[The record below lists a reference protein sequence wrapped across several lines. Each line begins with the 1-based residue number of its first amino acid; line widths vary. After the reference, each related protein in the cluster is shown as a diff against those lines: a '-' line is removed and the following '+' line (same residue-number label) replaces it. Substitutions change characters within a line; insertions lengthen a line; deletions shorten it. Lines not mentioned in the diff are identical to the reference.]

1 MVRVTATL
9 SSRDAREL
17 HRITRSRAVPEPAR
31 AARRPRVSSFP
42 PASRSGTDSP
52 RPPSRRP
59 RPEIVDY
66 AKWLGMDLEAE
77 KDLMWIARE
86 GLKAPLPEHWKP
98 CKTPGTGDIYYF
110 NFQTGDSVWEHPCDE
125 HYKSLYAAEKAKLAK
140 REAEDRRRAFT
151 PGAGKT
157 PFAKEKAKAGSASAL
172 KPAGSLGKLGPGLGS
187 GLDRPALGASAA
199 AGSPALERPGT
210 AIGLRPGAGAGTA
223 ARPGTA
229 AGSVPG
235 AGLGDPASPMRAETD
250 DEFDF
255 ADPPGD
261 GGRGGGSSVKKNAA
275 PETTRG
281 AETWR
286 AEESAED
293 ETARSRFREALAKER
308 SAFERTLELE
318 ADKAKAEAERA
329 ARRLERE
336 TEERL
341 VAMKREAATR
351 EDALRA
357 KAREALAK
365 DEAEAEVRRAARVA
379 ELEAKLKADEQ
390 LIERR
395 FEEQA
400 KARAEARVAAEIG
413 SNAEKKNES
422 ETRAEA
428 AFAAAA
434 AEWAEKAAAAEAD
447 AKRRVEACEATV
459 REAEAR
465 RDRVAEEG
473 ESRARSKSK
482 DAADDDDAR
491 SDEDALSDD
500 ESVTGFA
507 SIVEAARDDGSPRT
521 TPSDTANDVNDA
533 NDAYASDAALLEGV
547 SSFLREQK
555 RLARRRRA
563 AVEAS
568 RAEWAARARALES
581 AGSANEDVSRR
592 RGALAAVR
600 AAVDAQAAHYNADV
614 RNLRA
619 LKAAARSAKHG
630 GAALAAAF
638 SETVM
643 TSAPGSLVQAYGSLP
658 SAAGSQTDH
667 ASSFY
672 RADGSRKAQFGDD
685 PLRALRHALF
695 TVRRAEQTRH
705 DASAV
710 TLSMQSHKLFGAPR
724 VPGSLVSGPLGATL
738 GASRAGFMD
747 PSPAF
752 TNSVDQWNRVKDRER
767 ALFDDHGEWLA
778 EFRKTVDAAAR
789 ATFERAPRAQ
799 TAR

>member
-125 HYKSLYAAEKAKLAK
+125 HYKSLYAAEKAELAK

-157 PFAKEKAKAGSASAL
+157 PFAKEKAL

-434 AEWAEKAAAAEAD
+434 A
-447 AKRRVEACEATV
+447 KRE
-459 REAEAR
+459 
-465 RDRVAEEG
+465 
-473 ESRARSKSK
+473 
-482 DAADDDDAR
+482 
-491 SDEDALSDD
+491 
-500 ESVTGFA
+500 
-507 SIVEAARDDGSPRT
+507 
-521 TPSDTANDVNDA
+521 
-533 NDAYASDAALLEGV
+533 
-547 SSFLREQK
+547 
-555 RLARRRRA
+555 RRA
-563 AVEAS
+563 ATTTTTTTTRKPRATGTTRRISAAS
-568 RAEWAARARALES
+568 VTMAARA
-581 AGSANEDVSRR
+581 
-592 RGALAAVR
+592 
-600 AAVDAQAAHYNADV
+600 
-614 RNLRA
+614 
-619 LKAAARSAKHG
+619 
-630 GAALAAAF
+630 F
-638 SETVM
+638 S
-643 TSAPGSLVQAYGSLP
+643 
-658 SAAGSQTDH
+658 
-667 ASSFY
+667 
-672 RADGSRKAQFGDD
+672 
-685 PLRALRHALF
+685 
-695 TVRRAEQTRH
+695 
-705 DASAV
+705 
-710 TLSMQSHKLFGAPR
+710 
-724 VPGSLVSGPLGATL
+724 
-738 GASRAGFMD
+738 
-747 PSPAF
+747 
-752 TNSVDQWNRVKDRER
+752 
-767 ALFDDHGEWLA
+767 
-778 EFRKTVDAAAR
+778 
-789 ATFERAPRAQ
+789 
-799 TAR
+799 

>member
-1 MVRVTATL
+1 
-9 SSRDAREL
+9 
-17 HRITRSRAVPEPAR
+17 
-31 AARRPRVSSFP
+31 
-42 PASRSGTDSP
+42 
-52 RPPSRRP
+52 
-59 RPEIVDY
+59 
-66 AKWLGMDLEAE
+66 MDLEAE

-157 PFAKEKAKAGSASAL
+157 PFAKEKAKAGSGSAL

-229 AGSVPG
+229 AGSVPE
-235 AGLGDPASPMRAETD
+235 AGLGDPASPMRVETD

-255 ADPPGD
+255 ADRGD
-261 GGRGGGSSVKKNAA
+261 GGRGGGGGGSSSVKKNAA

-318 ADKAKAEAERA
+318 TDKAKAEAERA

-482 DAADDDDAR
+482 DAADDDAR

-500 ESVTGFA
+500 ESVAGFA
-507 SIVEAARDDGSPRT
+507 SIVEAARDDGSSRT
-521 TPSDTANDVNDA
+521 TPSDTANDANDA

-547 SSFLREQK
+547 SSFLRDQK
-555 RLARRRRA
+555 RLARRRKA

-592 RGALAAVR
+592 RCALAAVR

-619 LKAAARSAKHG
+619 LKAAARSAKRG
-630 GAALAAAF
+630 GAALEAAF

-658 SAAGSQTDH
+658 SSRLGSQTDGGKSSGGTALHH

-738 GASRAGFMD
+738 GASRPGFMD

>member
-1 MVRVTATL
+1 MVRVTATF

-17 HRITRSRAVPEPAR
+17 HRTTRSRAVPEPAR

-42 PASRSGTDSP
+42 PASRSETDSP

-157 PFAKEKAKAGSASAL
+157 PFAKEKAKAGSGSAL

-187 GLDRPALGASAA
+187 GLDRPALGSSAA
-199 AGSPALERPGT
+199 ASSPALERPGT
-210 AIGLRPGAGAGTA
+210 AIGLRPGAGAGAA

-229 AGSVPG
+229 SRSVPG
-235 AGLGDPASPMRAETD
+235 AALGDPASPMRAETD

-255 ADPPGD
+255 ADQGD

-293 ETARSRFREALAKER
+293 ETARSRFRAALAKER
-308 SAFERTLELE
+308 SAFERALELE

-329 ARRLERE
+329 ARRLESE

-365 DEAEAEVRRAARVA
+365 DEAEAEVRRAARIA

-413 SNAEKKNES
+413 SNAEKESAS

-447 AKRRVEACEATV
+447 AKRRVEACEATI

-482 DAADDDDAR
+482 DASDDDAR
-491 SDEDALSDD
+491 SDD
-500 ESVTGFA
+500 ESVAEFV
-507 SIVEAARDDGSPRT
+507 SIVEAVEVDDGSPRT
-521 TPSDTANDVNDA
+521 TPYPNTA
-533 NDAYASDAALLEGV
+533 NDAYVSDAALLEGV
-547 SSFLREQK
+547 SSFLRDQK
-555 RLARRRRA
+555 RLVRRRKA

-581 AGSANEDVSRR
+581 AGSTNEDVSRR

-600 AAVDAQAAHYNADV
+600 AAVDAQAAHYNADA

-619 LKAAARSAKHG
+619 LKAAVRSAKHG

-643 TSAPGSLVQAYGSLP
+643 TSAPGSLAQAYGSLP
-658 SAAGSQTDH
+658 SAAGSQTDGGKSSTASHH

-724 VPGSLVSGPLGATL
+724 VPGSLVPGPLGATL
-738 GASRAGFMD
+738 GASRPGLMD